1 LPASPSVMGQE
12 AIMEVTMVL
21 IIMELITLNIMA
33 LPMQLIMPLTLNI
46 LAPCPRELLSGPSLI
61 M

>member
-1 LPASPSVMGQE
+1 MGQE
-12 AIMEVTMVL
+12 VIMEVTMEL
-21 IIMELITLNIMA
+21 IIMELITLNITA
-33 LPMQLIMPLTLNI
+33 LPMQLIMPLPITLNI